1 MQRLG
6 FGLPMV
12 KCARDANGPGGGMGK
27 FEAHGHQLGGR
38 TGGIVVIM
46 IMFHSGNAVLSGERC
61 GTAKLAPNFWSLMA
75 HLICF
80 YDISPSFFHLSQLS
94 AGQSKMMIKNKEA
107 SWGLS
112 AFMVSIVEFI
122 SASTRTRIP
131 YLTLSVLNAIRA
143 FSGFPVFLPV
153 FVTVQNNHDMQT
165 ARLGFWSQVV
175 CLGNNLAAFSAEKI
189 ASNLNRK

>member
-1 MQRLG
+1 
-6 FGLPMV
+6 
-12 KCARDANGPGGGMGK
+12 
-27 FEAHGHQLGGR
+27 
-38 TGGIVVIM
+38 
-46 IMFHSGNAVLSGERC
+46 MFHSGNAVLSGERC